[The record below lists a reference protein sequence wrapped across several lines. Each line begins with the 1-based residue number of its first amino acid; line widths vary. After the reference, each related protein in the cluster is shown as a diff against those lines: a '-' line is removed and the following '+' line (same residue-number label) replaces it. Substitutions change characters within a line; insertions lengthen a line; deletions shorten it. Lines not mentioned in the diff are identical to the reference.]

1 MYQRIFDITP
11 YLDDSVFL
19 FGARQTGKSTFL
31 LDTFRDVPSF
41 DLLDYELRS
50 RFSKNPGLLG
60 EILQDSPD
68 GSLVIIDEIQKVP
81 ELLDEVH
88 RLMVRK
94 NMRFIL
100 CGSSARKLKKSSSNT
115 LGGRAVPLPFYPL
128 VSAEVPDFNLVR
140 AVTNGMIPRHYMVE
154 NAANRLKGY
163 VEVYI
168 KEEVVEE
175 ALVRDLDAFSRFV
188 EVAAIMDGEILNY
201 ENIASDCGVSANTVK
216 QYFQILYDT
225 LIGYEI
231 PAYTKALQR
240 RLIQSPR
247 FYYFDIGIVNYL
259 TGRTSLKPGTAEFG
273 HAFEHLVIQEIIAWL
288 GYFGRKE
295 KLSYWRTYTGIEV
308 DAVIGDARIA
318 IEIKSANEVKP
329 KHRKGLQEFAKD
341 YPGARLILVSLDRLS
356 RRSGDV
362 ECLYVMDFLRMMW
375 SGGLAASL

>member
-216 QYFQILYDT
+216 QYFRILYDT

-231 PAYTKALQR
+231 PAYTKALKR
-240 RLIQSPR
+240 RLMQSPR

>member
-231 PAYTKALQR
+231 PAYTKALKR
-240 RLIQSPR
+240 RLMQSPR

-341 YPGARLILVSLDRLS
+341 YPGARLILVTLDRLS

>member
-115 LGGRAVPLPFYPL
+115 LVGRAVPLPFYPL

-225 LIGYEI
+225 LIGYEM
-231 PAYTKALQR
+231 PAYTKALKR
-240 RLIQSPR
+240 RLMQSPR

>member
-11 YLDDSVFL
+11 YLNDSVFL

-231 PAYTKALQR
+231 PAYTKALKR
-240 RLIQSPR
+240 RLMQSPR

>member
-1 MYQRIFDITP
+1 MYQRIFDIAP

-231 PAYTKALQR
+231 PAYTKALKR
-240 RLIQSPR
+240 RLMQSPR

>member
-231 PAYTKALQR
+231 PAYTKALKR
-240 RLIQSPR
+240 RLLPHRAYIPQTRYGRVRPCFRASC
-247 FYYFDIGIVNYL
+247 D
-259 TGRTSLKPGTAEFG
+259 TGDNSMARVF
-273 HAFEHLVIQEIIAWL
+273 
-288 GYFGRKE
+288 RE
-295 KLSYWRTYTGIEV
+295 KGETFLLEDLYRDRGGCSYRGCQ
-308 DAVIGDARIA
+308 DC
-318 IEIKSANEVKP
+318 
-329 KHRKGLQEFAKD
+329 
-341 YPGARLILVSLDRLS
+341 DRDKV
-356 RRSGDV
+356 GQ
-362 ECLYVMDFLRMMW
+362 
-375 SGGLAASL
+375 

>member
-1 MYQRIFDITP
+1 
-11 YLDDSVFL
+11 
-19 FGARQTGKSTFL
+19 
-31 LDTFRDVPSF
+31 
-41 DLLDYELRS
+41 
-50 RFSKNPGLLG
+50 
-60 EILQDSPD
+60 
-68 GSLVIIDEIQKVP
+68 
-81 ELLDEVH
+81 
-88 RLMVRK
+88 
-94 NMRFIL
+94 
-100 CGSSARKLKKSSSNT
+100 
-115 LGGRAVPLPFYPL
+115 
-128 VSAEVPDFNLVR
+128 
-140 AVTNGMIPRHYMVE
+140 MVE

-231 PAYTKALQR
+231 PAYTKALKR
-240 RLIQSPR
+240 RLMQSPR

>member
-216 QYFQILYDT
+216 QYFRILYDT
-225 LIGYEI
+225 MIGYEI
-231 PAYTKALQR
+231 PAYTKALKR
-240 RLIQSPR
+240 RLMQSPR

-375 SGGLAASL
+375 SGGLAAGL

>member
-1 MYQRIFDITP
+1 MYQRIVDITP

-231 PAYTKALQR
+231 PAYTKALKR
-240 RLIQSPR
+240 RLMQSPR

>member
-225 LIGYEI
+225 LIGYEM
-231 PAYTKALQR
+231 PAYTKALKR
-240 RLIQSPR
+240 RLMQSPR

>member
-19 FGARQTGKSTFL
+19 FGARQTGKSTFP

-231 PAYTKALQR
+231 PAYTKALKR
-240 RLIQSPR
+240 RLMQSPR

>member
-31 LDTFRDVPSF
+31 LDTFRDIPSF

-60 EILQDSPD
+60 EILRDSPD

-216 QYFQILYDT
+216 QYFRILYDT
-225 LIGYEI
+225 MIGYEI
-231 PAYTKALQR
+231 PAYTKALKR
-240 RLIQSPR
+240 RLMQSPR

-375 SGGLAASL
+375 SGGLAAGL

>member
-216 QYFQILYDT
+216 QYFRILYDT

-231 PAYTKALQR
+231 PAYTKALKR
-240 RLIQSPR
+240 RLMQSPR

-375 SGGLAASL
+375 SGGLAAGL

>member
-231 PAYTKALQR
+231 PAYTKALKR
-240 RLIQSPR
+240 RLMQSPR

>member
-216 QYFQILYDT
+216 QYFRILYDT
-225 LIGYEI
+225 MIGYEM
-231 PAYTKALQR
+231 PAYTKALKR
-240 RLIQSPR
+240 RLMQSPR

>member
-231 PAYTKALQR
+231 PAYTKALKR
-240 RLIQSPR
+240 RLMQSPR

-341 YPGARLILVSLDRLS
+341 YPAARLILVSLDRLS

>member
-216 QYFQILYDT
+216 QYFRILYDT

-231 PAYTKALQR
+231 PAYTKALKR
-240 RLIQSPR
+240 RLMQSPR

-273 HAFEHLVIQEIIAWL
+273 HAFEHLVMQEIIAWL

>member
-231 PAYTKALQR
+231 PAYTKAMKR
-240 RLIQSPR
+240 RLMQSPR

-375 SGGLAASL
+375 SGGLAAGL

>member
-128 VSAEVPDFNLVR
+128 
-140 AVTNGMIPRHYMVE
+140 
-154 NAANRLKGY
+154 
-163 VEVYI
+163 
-168 KEEVVEE
+168 
-175 ALVRDLDAFSRFV
+175 
-188 EVAAIMDGEILNY
+188 
-201 ENIASDCGVSANTVK
+201 CW
-216 QYFQILYDT
+216 Q
-225 LIGYEI
+225 
-231 PAYTKALQR
+231 
-240 RLIQSPR
+240 
-247 FYYFDIGIVNYL
+247 
-259 TGRTSLKPGTAEFG
+259 
-273 HAFEHLVIQEIIAWL
+273 
-288 GYFGRKE
+288 
-295 KLSYWRTYTGIEV
+295 
-308 DAVIGDARIA
+308 
-318 IEIKSANEVKP
+318 
-329 KHRKGLQEFAKD
+329 
-341 YPGARLILVSLDRLS
+341 
-356 RRSGDV
+356 
-362 ECLYVMDFLRMMW
+362 W
-375 SGGLAASL
+375 SN

>member
-1 MYQRIFDITP
+1 MYQRILDITP

-231 PAYTKALQR
+231 PAYTKALKR
-240 RLIQSPR
+240 RLMQSPR

>member
-81 ELLDEVH
+81 ELLDEIH

-231 PAYTKALQR
+231 PAYTKALKR
-240 RLIQSPR
+240 RLMQSPR

>member
-231 PAYTKALQR
+231 PAYTKALKR
-240 RLIQSPR
+240 RLMQSPR

-362 ECLYVMDFLRMMW
+362 ECLYIMDFLRMMW

>member
-60 EILQDSPD
+60 EILQDNPD

-231 PAYTKALQR
+231 PAYTKALKR
-240 RLIQSPR
+240 RLMQSPR

>member
-231 PAYTKALQR
+231 PAYTKALKR
-240 RLIQSPR
+240 RLMQSPR

-295 KLSYWRTYTGIEV
+295 KLSYWRTYTGIDV

>member
-115 LGGRAVPLPFYPL
+115 LGGRVVPLPFYPL

-231 PAYTKALQR
+231 PAYTKALKR
-240 RLIQSPR
+240 RLMQSPR